1 MQRGSINWCPAR
13 GALIHGRQAPH
24 VTDVTNWGLRSGAE
38 RRPDPRCRLGPP
50 YRRWG
55 TGAGPAAR
63 APIRRSTAP
72 STGGRWGGGG
82 GGHQRATPRHSG
94 RGPDGRPV
102 DPCRLPLHATRR
114 SGRAGGRARHD
125 DLI

>member
-1 MQRGSINWCPAR
+1 
-13 GALIHGRQAPH
+13 

-82 GGHQRATPRHSG
+82 GGHQRATPRHAG
-94 RGPDGRPV
+94 RGPDGPASRS
-102 DPCRLPLHATRR
+102 LPAAAARDETQ
-114 SGRAGGRARHD
+114 RAGGRAQHD